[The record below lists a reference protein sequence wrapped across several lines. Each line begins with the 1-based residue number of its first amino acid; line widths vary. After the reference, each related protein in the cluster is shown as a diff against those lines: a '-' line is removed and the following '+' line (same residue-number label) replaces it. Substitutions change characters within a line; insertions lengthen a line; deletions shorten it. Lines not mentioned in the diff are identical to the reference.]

1 MRAVVSLFSENPMKK
16 IPPSR
21 DQGDIVAGV
30 SCRKML
36 LEKKVILGGKEMK
49 LVGINKTLIA
59 TMCSTDG
66 LQGEIISKVDYVA
79 AER

>member
-1 MRAVVSLFSENPMKK
+1 
-16 IPPSR
+16 
-21 DQGDIVAGV
+21 
-30 SCRKML
+30 ML